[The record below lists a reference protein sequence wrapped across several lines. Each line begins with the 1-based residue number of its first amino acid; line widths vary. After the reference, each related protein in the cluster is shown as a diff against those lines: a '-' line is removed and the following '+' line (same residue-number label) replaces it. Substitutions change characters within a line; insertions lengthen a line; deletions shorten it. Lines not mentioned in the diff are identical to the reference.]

1 MKKALIL
8 SILVLGAIASAQSK
22 RVAFEGAQ
30 AIHKYDLKDL
40 GPDFPSD
47 WSAFE
52 YLVLEM
58 RTTTPQRFHL
68 IIQDQTGVRRLV
80 LQPVGQNVWFRA
92 AVPLR
97 FFKGRD
103 QSGFDLASANNR
115 PLHSFWLSVWGPFG
129 PIANVQALAFMMDY
143 PLNHP
148 VIEIR
153 SIRLAK
159 DDPGSEILEK
169 LPVIDEFG
177 QWVYADWP
185 RKVTSLDRLKQD
197 WENEDKGFTP
207 NAFNYCKYSGYQSTK
222 VKATGFFRVEQIAG
236 KWWFVDPDGHLYL
249 SMAVPGM
256 GGGGAETRPS
266 GREAYYKAL
275 PPPEVAGTG
284 GRGGANFG
292 AGSMAGFRAWNLFRR
307 YGAEWPAKAAE
318 RELRR
323 AEGWGLTSIV
333 SRGADTQH
341 RKPYLT
347 YFTTL
352 PRGNASKIAMNL
364 GMPDVYSEEFAQFL
378 EESAKAQ
385 LAARKDDPWLIGY
398 FIGNEPPWPQRE
410 SEVIDMYLAGA
421 PNAMQ
426 REIKRF
432 LALGDTPER
441 RRQFVVSA
449 FEKYLAMVGAALK
462 KYDPNHLNLG
472 IRFGGNPPG
481 YISKAARIFDVYSLN
496 TYEYEPTRQVK
507 TAYQLSGRPVIIGEF
522 HFGVP
527 ADGLGAGLV
536 QVRDQKERGVAYR
549 YYVEQAAA
557 LPGFLGA
564 GWFTGVDESVTGRM
578 DGENYNIGFV
588 DVTDR
593 AYPELVSAAK
603 ETFKRLLD
611 VHSGKIRPYSQ
622 RPKASDAGTPDTPW
636 TDEDHGFK
644 FSLNERSA
652 K

>member
-1 MKKALIL
+1 MKNALLL
-8 SILVLGAIASAQSK
+8 SILVFGAIANAQTK
-22 RVAFEGAQ
+22 RLAFEGTQ
-30 AIHKYDLKDL
+30 PVQKFDLKDL

-52 YLVLEM
+52 YLVIEM
-58 RTTTPQRFHL
+58 RTSTPQRFHL
-68 IIQDQTGVRRLV
+68 IVQDKTGPRRLGF
-80 LQPVGQNVWFRA
+80 QPFGQNVWFRA

-103 QSGFDLASANNR
+103 QSGFDLASATNR
-115 PLHSFWLSVWGPFG
+115 PFHSYWLSVWGPFG
-129 PIANVQALAFMMDY
+129 PIGNVQALAFMMDY
-143 PLNHP
+143 PLDHP

-185 RKVTSLDRLKQD
+185 AKIASLDQLKQD
-197 WENEDKGFTP
+197 WANEEKSFTP
-207 NAFNYCKYSGYQSTK
+207 NAFDYCKYSGYQSAK
-222 VKATGFFRVEQIAG
+222 VGATGFFRVQQIEG

-256 GGGGAETRPS
+256 AGGGADTRAS
-266 GREAYYKAL
+266 GRESYYKAL
-275 PPPEVAGTG
+275 PPPEVAASAAG
-284 GRGGANFG
+284 GRGGANS
-292 AGSMAGFRAWNLFRR
+292 AGGPMAGFRAWNLFRR
-307 YGAEWPAKAAE
+307 YGPEWPAKAAE
-318 RELRR
+318 MELRR

-333 SRGADTQH
+333 SRGTDTRR

-347 YFTTL
+347 YFNTL
-352 PRGNASKIAMNL
+352 PRGNSSQVPMNL

-385 LAARKDDPWLIGY
+385 LAPRRDDPWLIGY
-398 FIGNEPPWPQRE
+398 FIGNEPPWPRRE
-410 SEVIDMYLAGA
+410 SEVVDMYLAG
-421 PNAMQ
+421 PPTAMQ
-426 REIKRF
+426 REIQRF
-432 LALGDTPER
+432 LARGDTPER

-449 FEKYLAMVGAALK
+449 FEKYLAMVGAAIR

-472 IRFGGNPPG
+472 IRFGGNPPE
-481 YISKAARIFDVYSLN
+481 YISRAARVFDVYSLN
-496 TYEYEPTRQVK
+496 TYEYEPTRQVR
-507 TAYQLSGRPVIIGEF
+507 TAYELSGRPVIIGEF

-527 ADGLGAGLV
+527 AGGLGAGLV

-611 VHSGKIRPYSQ
+611 VHSGKIRPFGQ
-622 RPKASDAGTPDTPW
+622 RPKASDAGTPETPW
-636 TDEDHGFK
+636 TDEDHGFR
-644 FSLNERSA
+644 LTIH
-652 K
+652 

>member
-8 SILVLGAIASAQSK
+8 SMLVLAATASAQTK
-22 RVAFEGAQ
+22 RVAFEGTQ
-30 AIHKYDLKDL
+30 AIHKFLLKDL
-40 GPDFPSD
+40 GPDFPAD

-52 YLVLEM
+52 YLVMEI
-58 RTTTPQRFHL
+58 RTSTPQRFHL
-68 IIQDQTGVRRLV
+68 IVQDKTGVRRV
-80 LQPVGQNVWFRA
+80 GFQPFGQNVWFRA
-92 AVPLR
+92 AVPLKI
-97 FFKGRD
+97 FKGRD
-103 QSGFDLASANNR
+103 QSGFDLASATNR
-115 PLHSFWLSVWGPFG
+115 PWHSYWLSVWGPFG
-129 PIANVQALAFMMDY
+129 PINDVLALAFMMDY

-148 VIEIR
+148 VLEIR

-159 DDPGSEILEK
+159 EDPGSEFLEK

-177 QWVYADWP
+177 QWIHADWP
-185 RKVTSLDRLKQD
+185 RKVTSLDQLKKD
-197 WENEDKGFTP
+197 WDSEEKSFSP
-207 NAFNYCKYSGYQSTK
+207 AAFDYCKYSGYQSTK
-222 VKATGFFRVEQIAG
+222 VKATGFFRVEQIKG

-256 GGGGAETRPS
+256 GGGGGDTRTS
-266 GREAYYKAL
+266 GRESYYKAF

-284 GRGGANFG
+284 GRGGAG
-292 AGSMAGFRAWNLFRR
+292 AAGSPTAGFRSWNLFRR
-307 YGAEWPAKAAE
+307 YGAEWPARSAE
-318 RELRR
+318 MELRR

-341 RKPYLT
+341 RKPYLA
-347 YFTTL
+347 YYNTL
-352 PRGNASKIAMNL
+352 PRGNTGKVAMNL
-364 GMPDVYSEEFAQFL
+364 GMPDVYSEEFAQL
-378 EESAKAQ
+378 IEEGAKAQ
-385 LAARKDDPWLIGY
+385 LAPRKDDPWLIGY
-398 FIGNEPPWPQRE
+398 FIGNEPPWGRRE
-410 SEVIDMYLAGA
+410 SEVVDMYMAG
-421 PNAMQ
+421 PPTPMQ
-426 REIKRF
+426 REMKLF
-432 LALGDTPER
+432 LAKGDTPER
-441 RRQFVVSA
+441 RRQFVVAA

-472 IRFGGNPPG
+472 IRFGGETPD
-481 YISKAARIFDVYSLN
+481 YISKAARVFDVYSLN
-496 TYEYEPTRQVK
+496 VYEYES
-507 TAYQLSGRPVIIGEF
+507 TAEIKAAWQLSGRPVIIGEF

-564 GWFTGVDESVTGRM
+564 GWFIGVDESVTGRM

-603 ETFKRLLD
+603 ETLKRLLD
-611 VHSGKIRPYSQ
+611 VHSGKIPPFAQ
-622 RPKASDAGTPDTPW
+622 RPKASDAGTPKTPW
-636 TDEDHGFK
+636 TDEDHGYK
-644 FSLNERSA
+644 FEI

>member
-1 MKKALIL
+1 MKAALIL
-8 SILVLGAIASAQSK
+8 SILALAATANAQTK
-22 RVAFEGAQ
+22 RMAFEGAQ
-30 AIHKYDLKDL
+30 AVQRFELKDL
-40 GPDFPSD
+40 GPEFPAD

-52 YLVLEM
+52 YLVMEM
-58 RTTTPQRFHL
+58 RTSTPQRFHL
-68 IIQDQTGVRRLV
+68 IIKDKTGVRRLGF
-80 LQPVGQNVWFRA
+80 QPFGQNVWFRA

-97 FFKGRD
+97 LFRGRD
-103 QSGFDLASANNR
+103 QSGFDLASATNR
-115 PLHSFWLSVWGPFG
+115 PFHSYWLSVWGPFG
-129 PIANVQALAFMMDY
+129 SISNVQALAFMMDY

-185 RKVTSLDRLKQD
+185 RKVTSLEQLKQD
-197 WENEDKGFTP
+197 WANEEKSLTP
-207 NAFNYCKYSGYQSTK
+207 GVFDYCKYSGYRSTK
-222 VKATGFFRVEQIAG
+222 ASATGFFRVEQIDG

-249 SMAVPGM
+249 SMAAPGLA
-256 GGGGAETRPS
+256 GGGGETRQS
-266 GREAYYKAL
+266 GRETYYKAL
-275 PPPEVAGTG
+275 PPPEVARSAMG
-284 GRGGANFG
+284 GRGGANFPG
-292 AGSMAGFRAWNLFRR
+292 GPTAGFRNWNLFRR
-307 YGAEWPAKAAE
+307 YGPEWPAKAAE
-318 RELRR
+318 MELKRS
-323 AEGWGLTSIV
+323 EGWGLTSIV
-333 SRGADTQH
+333 SRGTDAQH
-341 RKPYLT
+341 RKPHLA
-347 YFTTL
+347 YFNTL
-352 PRGNASKIAMNL
+352 PRGNAGKVPMNL

-378 EESAKAQ
+378 EEGAKAQ
-385 LAARKDDPWLIGY
+385 LAPRKDDPWLIGY
-398 FIGNEPPWPQRE
+398 FIGNEPPWPGRE
-410 SEVIDMYLAGA
+410 SEVVDMYLAG
-421 PNAMQ
+421 PPTAMQ
-426 REIKRF
+426 REIKQY
-432 LALGDTPER
+432 LAQGDTPER

-462 KYDPNHLNLG
+462 KYAPHHLNLG
-472 IRFGGNPPG
+472 IRFGGDPPG
-481 YISKAARIFDVYSLN
+481 YIARTAHVFDVYSLN
-496 TYEYEPTRQVK
+496 TYEYEPTKQIK
-507 TAYQLSGRPVIIGEF
+507 TAYELSGRPVIIGEF

-564 GWFTGVDESVTGRM
+564 GWFIGIDESVTGRM

-611 VHSGKIRPYSQ
+611 VHSGKVRPFSQ
-622 RPKASDAGTPDTPW
+622 RPKASDAGTPATPW
-636 TDEDHGFK
+636 MDEEHGFK
-644 FSLNERSA
+644 FNVN
-652 K
+652 

>member
-1 MKKALIL
+1 MKNALIL
-8 SILVLGAIASAQSK
+8 SVLAVGALANAQTK
-22 RVAFEGAQ
+22 RLAFEG
-30 AIHKYDLKDL
+30 IHALQKFELKDL

-47 WSAFE
+47 WSAYD

-58 RTTTPQRFHL
+58 RTSTPQRFHL
-68 IIQDQTGVRRLV
+68 IVQDKTGVRRLI
-80 LQPVGQNVWFRA
+80 LQPFGQNVWLRA

-129 PIANVQALAFMMDY
+129 PIANVLALAFMMDY
-143 PLNHP
+143 PLHHP
-148 VIEIR
+148 IIEIR

-169 LPVIDEFG
+169 LPVVDEFG
-177 QWVYADWP
+177 QWSHADWP
-185 RKVTSLDRLKQD
+185 RKVVSLDQLKRD
-197 WENEDKGFTP
+197 WDDEEKSFTP
-207 NAFNYCKYSGYQSTK
+207 DAFDYCKYSGYQSTK
-222 VKATGFFRVEQIAG
+222 AKATGFFRVEQIDG

-256 GGGGAETRPS
+256 AAGGAETRPA

-275 PPPEVAGTG
+275 PPPEIAVAAGA
-284 GRGGANFG
+284 RGGANFG
-292 AGSMAGFRAWNLFRR
+292 AGPVAGFRAWNLFRR
-307 YGAEWPAKAAE
+307 YGPDWPSKAAE
-318 RELRR
+318 MELRR

-333 SRGADTQH
+333 SRGPEAQH

-352 PRGNASKIAMNL
+352 PRGNAAKVAMNL
-364 GMPDVYSEEFAQFL
+364 GMPDVYSEEFVQFL
-378 EESAKAQ
+378 DQRARAQ
-385 LAARKDDPWLIGY
+385 LIPRKDDPWLIGY
-398 FIGNEPPWPQRE
+398 FIGNEPPWPRRE
-410 SEVIDMYLAGA
+410 SDVIDMYLAG
-421 PNAMQ
+421 PPTAMQ
-426 REIKRF
+426 REIKKW
-432 LALGDTPER
+432 LAQGDTPER
-441 RRQFVVSA
+441 RREFVVAA
-449 FEKYLAMVGAALK
+449 FEKYLAMVGAALR

-472 IRFGGNPPG
+472 IRFGGNPPD
-481 YISKAARIFDVYSLN
+481 YISRAAHVFDVYSVN
-496 TYEYEPTRQVK
+496 TYEYEPTKQIK
-507 TAYQLSGRPVIIGEF
+507 LAYELSGRPVIIGEF

-564 GWFTGVDESVTGRM
+564 GWFIGVDESVTGRM
-578 DGENYNIGFV
+578 DGENYNIGFL

-603 ETFKRLLD
+603 ETLKRLLR
-611 VHSGKIRPYSQ
+611 VHSGEIRPFDQ
-622 RPKASDAGTPDTPW
+622 RPKASDAGTPETPW
-636 TDEDHGFK
+636 TDEDHGLAFGMK
-644 FSLNERSA
+644 
-652 K
+652 

>member
-1 MKKALIL
+1 VKRTLIVTL
-8 SILVLGAIASAQSK
+8 FALGAIASAQT
-22 RVAFEGAQ
+22 RRLAFEGTQ
-30 AIHKYDLKDL
+30 AIQKYGLRDL

-47 WSAFE
+47 WSGFE

-58 RTTTPQRFHL
+58 RTSTPQRFHL
-68 IIQDQTGVRRLV
+68 IIQDKTGVRRLGF
-80 LQPVGQNVWFRA
+80 QPVGQNVWFRA
-92 AVPLR
+92 AVPLKL
-97 FFKGRD
+97 FEGRD
-103 QSGFDLASANNR
+103 QSGFDLASATNR
-115 PLHSFWLSVWGPFG
+115 PFHSYWLSVWGPFG
-129 PIANVQALAFMMDY
+129 SISNVQALAFMMDY

-148 VIEIR
+148 VIEVR

-177 QWVYADWP
+177 QWIHASWA
-185 RKVTSLDRLKQD
+185 RKVDSLDRLKQD
-197 WENEDKGFTP
+197 WADEEKSFTP
-207 NAFNYCKYSGYQSTK
+207 NAFDYCKYSGYQSTK
-222 VKATGFFRVEQIAG
+222 VKATGFFRVEQVEG
-236 KWWFVDPDGHLYL
+236 KWWFVDPDGHFYL

-256 GGGGAETRPS
+256 GAGGADTRIS
-266 GREAYYKAL
+266 GRESYYKAL
-275 PPPEVAGTG
+275 PPAEVAGSGPG
-284 GRGGANFG
+284 GRGGANPG
-292 AGSMAGFRAWNLFRR
+292 GSSAAAFRAWNLFRR
-307 YGAEWPAKAAE
+307 YGPEWPAKAAE
-318 RELRR
+318 MELQR

-333 SRGADTQH
+333 SRGMETQH
-341 RKPYLT
+341 RKPYLA
-347 YFTTL
+347 YFNTL
-352 PRGNASKIAMNL
+352 PRGNAGKVTMNL
-364 GMPDVYSEEFAQFL
+364 GMPDIYSDEFTEFL
-378 EESAKAQ
+378 EESAKTQ
-385 LAARKDDPWLIGY
+385 LAPRKDDPWLIGY
-398 FIGNEPPWPQRE
+398 FIGNEPPWPRRE
-410 SEVIDMYLAGA
+410 SEVVDMYLAG
-421 PNAMQ
+421 PPTAMQ
-426 REIKRF
+426 REMKRF
-432 LALGDTPER
+432 LAAGDTPER

-472 IRFGGNPPG
+472 IRFGGNPPD
-481 YISKAARIFDVYSLN
+481 YVSRAARIFDVYSLN
-496 TYEYEPTRQVK
+496 TYEYEPTKQVK
-507 TAYQLSGRPVIIGEF
+507 AAYELSGRPVLIGEF

-564 GWFTGVDESVTGRM
+564 GWFIGVDESVTGRM

-611 VHSGKIRPYSQ
+611 VHLGKTAPFSQ
-622 RPKASDAGTPDTPW
+622 RPKASDAGTPETPW
-636 TDEDHGFK
+636 TDEDHGYK
-644 FSLNERSA
+644 FDI

>member
-1 MKKALIL
+1 MKQALIL
-8 SILVLGAIASAQSK
+8 SILAFGAIAGAQTK
-22 RVAFEGAQ
+22 RVAFEGTE
-30 AIHKYDLKDL
+30 AIQKFAIKDL
-40 GPDFPSD
+40 GPDLPSD

-52 YLVLEM
+52 YLVMEI
-58 RTTTPQRFHL
+58 RTSTPQRFHL
-68 IIQDQTGVRRLV
+68 IVQDKTGFRRLAF
-80 LQPVGQNVWFRA
+80 QPFGQNVWLRA

-97 FFKGRD
+97 LFKGRD

-115 PLHSFWLSVWGPFG
+115 PFHSFWLSVWGPFG
-129 PIANVQALAFMMDY
+129 PITNVQALAFMMDY

-159 DDPGSEILEK
+159 EDPGSEILEK

-177 QWVYADWP
+177 QWVHADWP
-185 RKVTSLDRLKQD
+185 RKVKSLDRLRQD
-197 WENEDKGFTP
+197 WADEEKSFTP
-207 NAFNYCKYSGYQSTK
+207 STFHYCKYSGYQSTK
-222 VKATGFFRVEQIAG
+222 AKATGFFRVEQIDG

-256 GGGGAETRPS
+256 AGGGAETRPA

-275 PPPEVAGTG
+275 PPPEVAASAARGPG
-284 GRGGANFG
+284 GGNFGGAQT
-292 AGSMAGFRAWNLFRR
+292 AGFRAWNLFRR
-307 YGAEWPAKAAE
+307 YGPEWRAKAADM
-318 RELRR
+318 ELRR

-333 SRGADTQH
+333 SRGMDAQQ
-341 RKPYLT
+341 RKPYLS
-347 YFTTL
+347 YFNTL
-352 PRGNASKIAMNL
+352 PRGSAGNVAMNL
-364 GMPDVYSEEFAQFL
+364 GMPDVYAPEFARFL
-378 EESAKAQ
+378 EETAKAQ
-385 LAARKDDPWLIGY
+385 LAPRKDDPWLIGY
-398 FIGNEPPWPQRE
+398 FIGNEPPWPRRE
-410 SEVIDMYLAGA
+410 SDVIEMYLAG
-421 PNAMQ
+421 PPTAMQ
-426 REIKRF
+426 REIKQF
-432 LALGDTPER
+432 LAQGDTPER
-441 RRQFVVSA
+441 RRRFVVSA

-472 IRFGGNPPG
+472 IRFGGNPPD
-481 YISKAARIFDVYSLN
+481 YISRAARVFDVYSVN

-564 GWFTGVDESVTGRM
+564 GYFTGVDESVTGRM
-578 DGENYNIGFV
+578 DGENYNIGFL

-603 ETFKRLLD
+603 ETFQRLLD
-611 VHSGKIRPYSQ
+611 VHSGKVQPFSQ
-622 RPKASDAGTPDTPW
+622 RPKASDAGTPQTPW
-636 TDEDHGFK
+636 TDEDHGFR
-644 FSLNERSA
+644 FNMN
-652 K
+652 

>member
-8 SILVLGAIASAQSK
+8 SILVLGAMANAQTK
-22 RVAFEGAQ
+22 RLAFEGTQ
-30 AIHKYDLKDL
+30 ALQKFDLKEL
-40 GPDFPSD
+40 APDFPPD

-52 YLVLEM
+52 YLVMEM

-68 IIQDQTGVRRLV
+68 IVQDKSGVRRLGF
-80 LQPVGQNVWFRA
+80 QPVGQNVWFRA
-92 AVPLR
+92 AVPLK

-103 QSGFDLASANNR
+103 QSGFDLASATNR
-115 PLHSFWLSVWGPFG
+115 PFHSYWLSVWGPFG
-129 PIANVQALAFMMDY
+129 PIDNVQALAFLMEY

-177 QWVYADWP
+177 QWIYADWP
-185 RKVTSLDRLKQD
+185 RKVKTLDQLKQD
-197 WENEDKGFTP
+197 WASEEKSFTP
-207 NAFNYCKYSGYQSTK
+207 DAFGYCQYSGYQSTK

-256 GGGGAETRPS
+256 GSGGAETRPA
-266 GREAYYKAL
+266 GRETYYQAL
-275 PPPEVAGTG
+275 PPAEAGVAP
-284 GRGGANFG
+284 GA
-292 AGSMAGFRAWNLFRR
+292 FRTWNLFRR
-307 YGAEWPAKAAE
+307 YGAEWQAKAAE
-318 RELRR
+318 MELRR

-333 SRGADTQH
+333 SRGGAAQH
-341 RKPYLT
+341 RKPYIT
-347 YFTTL
+347 YFNTL
-352 PRGNASKIAMNL
+352 PRGNAGQVPMNL
-364 GMPDVYSEEFAQFL
+364 GMPDVYSDAFAQFL
-378 EESAKAQ
+378 EESAKTQ
-385 LAARKDDPWLIGY
+385 LTPRQDDPWLIGY
-398 FIGNEPPWPQRE
+398 FIGNEPPWPRRE
-410 SEVIDMYLAGA
+410 SEVIDMYLAG
-421 PNAMQ
+421 PPSAMQ
-426 REIKRF
+426 REIKQF
-432 LALGDTPER
+432 LAQGDTPER

-449 FEKYLAMVGAALK
+449 FEKYLAMVGAALR

-472 IRFGGNPPG
+472 IRFGGNPPD
-481 YISKAARIFDVYSLN
+481 YISRAAHVFDVYSLN
-496 TYEYEPTRQVK
+496 TYEYEPTKQVK
-507 TAYQLSGRPVIIGEF
+507 AAYELSGRPVIIGEF

-611 VHSGKIRPYSQ
+611 VHSGKIQPFSQ
-622 RPKASDAGTPDTPW
+622 RPKASDAGTPETPW
-636 TDEDHGFK
+636 SNESHGFK
-644 FSLNERSA
+644 FTIN
-652 K
+652 

>member
-8 SILVLGAIASAQSK
+8 SILVLGAIANAQTK
-22 RVAFEGAQ
+22 RVAFEGTQ
-30 AIHKYDLKDL
+30 AVRKFDLKDL
-40 GPDFPSD
+40 GPDFPAD
-47 WSAFE
+47 WSDFE
-52 YLVLEM
+52 YLVMEI
-58 RTTTPQRFHL
+58 RTSTPQRFHL
-68 IIQDQTGVRRLV
+68 IIQDKTGLRRLV
-80 LQPVGQNVWFRA
+80 CQPVGQNVWLRA
-92 AVPLR
+92 AIPLR

-103 QSGFDLASANNR
+103 QSGFDLASATNR
-115 PLHSFWLSVWGPFG
+115 PFHSYWLSVWGPFG
-129 PIANVQALAFMMDY
+129 PISNVQALVFMMDY

-185 RKVTSLDRLKQD
+185 RKVSSLDRLKQD
-197 WENEDKGFTP
+197 WANEEKSFTP
-207 NAFNYCKYSGYQSTK
+207 NAFGYCKYSGYQSTK
-222 VKATGFFRVEQIAG
+222 FRATGFFRVEQIEG

-256 GGGGAETRPS
+256 AGGGAETRAS
-266 GREAYYKAL
+266 GRESYYRAL
-275 PPPEVAGTG
+275 PPPEVGASAT
-284 GRGGANFG
+284 GRGGANSGGG
-292 AGSMAGFRAWNLFRR
+292 AMAGFRTWNLSRR
-307 YGAEWPAKAAE
+307 YGSEWPAKAAE
-318 RELRR
+318 MELRR

-333 SRGADTQH
+333 SRGTDTQH
-341 RKPYLT
+341 RKPYLA
-347 YFTTL
+347 YFSTL
-352 PRGNASKIAMNL
+352 PRGNSSQVPMNL

-385 LAARKDDPWLIGY
+385 LAPRKDDPWLIGY
-398 FIGNEPPWPQRE
+398 FIGNEPPWPRRE
-410 SEVIDMYLAGA
+410 SEVIDMYLAG
-421 PNAMQ
+421 PPTAMQ
-426 REIKRF
+426 REVKRF
-432 LALGDTPER
+432 LTQGDTPER
-441 RRQFVVSA
+441 RRQFVGSA

-472 IRFGGNPPG
+472 IRFGGNPPD
-481 YISKAARIFDVYSLN
+481 YISRAAHVFDVYSLN

-507 TAYQLSGRPVIIGEF
+507 TAYELSGRPVIIGEF

-593 AYPELVSAAK
+593 AYPETCFGRQGNLQTIA
-603 ETFKRLLD
+603 R
-611 VHSGKIRPYSQ
+611 RPLGQ
-622 RPKASDAGTPDTPW
+622 DPA
-636 TDEDHGFK
+636 
-644 FSLNERSA
+644 L
-652 K
+652 